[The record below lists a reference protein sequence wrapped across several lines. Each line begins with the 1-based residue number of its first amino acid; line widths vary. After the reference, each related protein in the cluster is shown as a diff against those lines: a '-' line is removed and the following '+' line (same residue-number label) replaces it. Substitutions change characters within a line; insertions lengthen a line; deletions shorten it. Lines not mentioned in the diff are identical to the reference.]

1 MERRR
6 SRLDRQAIGFAL
18 LLGAIG
24 AARGGG
30 RSAEPAQRSLPIGP
44 SFPVGGPTTAAWRE
58 EILTKVKE
66 LSGLASWIYAHGGD
80 AGNTGQMAG
89 AIADHL
95 TAAQTTAAGS
105 DRTGRARLNLWKR
118 FKSSSGGSSFERA
131 LGNLDAV
138 EAHLLRLAPES
149 YLRGQLPSLTAH
161 VNRYL
166 KKDDPRRERIDAL
179 MQVGGLDG
187 SQQRFLDS
195 TDRDVLV
202 AAFHAANT
210 QRRRDLIRVRS
221 FRNFVVAGFVVLL
234 VAAAGVAILGA
245 LQPTWIPVCFFPEE
259 QHTFVCPREETHTAP
274 AVDTATIDVD
284 RLVAITTTRE
294 DLFLVEIVG
303 LLAAAVAAGA
313 ALRNMR
319 GTTTPF
325 GVPVALA
332 MLKLPSGALT
342 ALLGLVLMRGGFV
355 PGLSAL
361 DTSAQILAWAVV
373 FGYAQQLFT
382 RLIDNQAHGLLD
394 DVGGHGAGGDR
405 ARQSS
410 S

>member
-1 MERRR
+1 MPQQR
-6 SRLDRQAIGFAL
+6 SRLDRPAFGFAL
-18 LLGAIG
+18 LLAAIA
-24 AARGGG
+24 AARGGR
-30 RSAEPAQRSLPIGP
+30 RSARPAQRDVPTGP
-44 SFPVGGPTTAAWRE
+44 SFPVGGPTSAAWRE

-66 LSGLASWIYAHGGD
+66 LSGLASWIYANGGE
-80 AGNTGQMAG
+80 AERPGQLAG

-95 TAAQTTAAGS
+95 DAAQATAAGQ
-105 DRTGRARLNLWKR
+105 DRTGRARLNVWRR

-149 YLRGQLPSLTAH
+149 YVRGQLPSLRAH

-166 KKDDPRRERIDAL
+166 RKDDPRRERIEAL
-179 MQVGGLDG
+179 TRNVGGDG
-187 SQQRFLDS
+187 PEPPILSG
-195 TDRDVLV
+195 TDRDALV

-221 FRNFVVAGFVVLL
+221 FRNFVVAGCVVLT
-234 VAAAGVAILGA
+234 VAAIGVAVLGLA
-245 LQPTWIPVCFFPEE
+245 QRTWIPVCFFPEE
-259 QHTFVCPREETHTAP
+259 QHKFVCPREETHTA
-274 AVDTATIDVD
+274 ATVDTATIDVD
-284 RLVAITTTRE
+284 DLVDRTTTRQ

-303 LLAAAVAAGA
+303 LLAAAIAAGA
-313 ALRNMR
+313 ALRRMR

-332 MLKLPSGALT
+332 VLKLPSGALT
-342 ALLGLVLMRGGFV
+342 AVLGLVLMRGGFV

-361 DTSAQILAWAVV
+361 DTSAQILAWAVI

-394 DVGGHGAGGDR
+394 DVGGQGAGGDR
-405 ARQSS
+405 SRKSS

>member
-1 MERRR
+1 M
-6 SRLDRQAIGFAL
+6 
-18 LLGAIG
+18 
-24 AARGGG
+24 
-30 RSAEPAQRSLPIGP
+30 PIGP

-66 LSGLASWIYAHGGD
+66 LSGLASWIYANGGE
-80 AGNTGQMAG
+80 AERPGQMAG

-95 TAAQTTAAGS
+95 TAAQTTAAGR
-105 DRTGRARLNLWKR
+105 DRAGRARLNLWKGV
-118 FKSSSGGSSFERA
+118 KSSSSGSSFERA

-149 YLRGQLPSLTAH
+149 YVRGQLPSLTAH

-179 MQVGGLDG
+179 WRNISGDG
-187 SQQRFLDS
+187 SGQRIL
-195 TDRDVLV
+195 TGPDRDALV

-210 QRRRDLIRVRS
+210 QRRRDLLRVRS

-234 VAAAGVAILGA
+234 VAAAGVAVLGA

-259 QHTFVCPREETHTAP
+259 QHTFVCPREETHTPP

-284 RLVAITTTRE
+284 RLVARTTTRE

-303 LLAAAVAAGA
+303 VLAAAVAAGA
-313 ALRNMR
+313 ALRRMR

-332 MLKLPSGALT
+332 MLKLPTGALT